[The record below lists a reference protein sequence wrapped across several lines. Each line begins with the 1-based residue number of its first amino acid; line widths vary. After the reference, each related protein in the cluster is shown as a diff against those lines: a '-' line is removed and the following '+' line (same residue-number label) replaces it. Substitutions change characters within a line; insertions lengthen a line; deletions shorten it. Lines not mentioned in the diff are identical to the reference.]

1 MMPDRSHDPTRVPLL
16 LEPELVARPW
26 GGRRLAHL
34 APVGSA
40 PEGPIGEAWLAGPD
54 SRVAGAARRG
64 VQTEVE
70 GAAPAGTADA
80 PDAAAPAGLRAA
92 RLDDLAAQHGEAFV
106 GRVPFA
112 RYGARVPF
120 LAKLLDAAQPLS
132 LQVHPD
138 DAYALREEA
147 HTGHLGKTEAWY
159 VLEAAPG
166 ASVLWGWE
174 REVDESTVRA
184 AIEAGRL
191 EQLLRRVPVR
201 AGDVIVNQA
210 GVVHAVGA
218 GILLYEL
225 QQASDLTYRLYDYDR
240 RDERGLARDLHL
252 EKGLAVARLA
262 PEATPEPARPLGEG
276 RTRLARTEAFTIER
290 WAVGCE
296 DGPREQVWQVAPDSL
311 EVWTVL
317 EGTVRLTSMA
327 GRCELRAYDTLV
339 VPANAG
345 ALRWQGRATL
355 VQGRA

>member
-1 MMPDRSHDPTRVPLL
+1 MSNPVPDPTRCPLL

-34 APVGSA
+34 APRGTA
-40 PEGPIGEAWLAGPD
+40 PAGPIGEAWLAGPE
-54 SRVAGAARRG
+54 SRVVG
-64 VQTEVE
+64 VAHRVV
-70 GAAPAGTADA
+70 GAAPPGVRTTVGGGA
-80 PDAAAPAGLRAA
+80 PVGVRGARLAELAAA
-92 RLDDLAAQHGEAFV
+92 HGEAFV
-106 GRVPFA
+106 GRIPFA
-112 RYGARVPF
+112 RYGARVP
-120 LAKLLDAAQPLS
+120 LLVKLLDAAEPLS

-174 REVDESTVRA
+174 RDVDEPSVRA

-191 EQLLRRVPVR
+191 EQLLRRVPVQ

-240 RDERGLARDLHL
+240 RDERGRARELHL
-252 EKGLAVARLA
+252 EKGLAVARLT
-262 PEATPEPARPLGEG
+262 PEATPEPTRPLGEG

-317 EGTVRLTSMA
+317 EGTVRLTSTA
-327 GRCELRAYDTLV
+327 GRCDLRTHDTLL

-345 ALRWQGRATL
+345 MLRWQGRALL